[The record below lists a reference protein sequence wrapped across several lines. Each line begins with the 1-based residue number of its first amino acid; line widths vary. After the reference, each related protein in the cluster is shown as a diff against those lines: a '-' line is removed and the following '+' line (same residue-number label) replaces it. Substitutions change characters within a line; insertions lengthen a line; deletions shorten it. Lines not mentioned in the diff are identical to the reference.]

1 VAQAV
6 AGRTGQMNAFRPPAL
21 ALASRWS
28 GDQRRGEASRCML
41 RGQTRS
47 QRDIV
52 HPAQWKI
59 ASVLGGWMR
68 NGWTRGRVQR
78 RPGIYDMR
86 LTIYGRPVRVVGSEA
101 WVAGE
106 SGVASR
112 SAGSATA
119 VQDAPVAG
127 NGSMGSQ
134 SPTCHKRHEVWGFP
148 MISNQ
153 FQSVL
158 KKLRGESQPRPALAI
173 GGGKIPFAPAGFK
186 GEIKRHAS
194 C

>member
-1 VAQAV
+1 
-6 AGRTGQMNAFRPPAL
+6 
-21 ALASRWS
+21 
-28 GDQRRGEASRCML
+28 ML

-119 VQDAPVAG
+119 VHDAPVSSKSVRVLAEG
-127 NGSMGSQ
+127 
-134 SPTCHKRHEVWGFP
+134 HLP
-148 MISNQ
+148 MLR
-153 FQSVL
+153 FM
-158 KKLRGESQPRPALAI
+158 LRGDELVRGCPRTI
-173 GGGKIPFAPAGFK
+173 DD
-186 GEIKRHAS
+186 

>member
-1 VAQAV
+1 
-6 AGRTGQMNAFRPPAL
+6 
-21 ALASRWS
+21 
-28 GDQRRGEASRCML
+28 ML

-119 VQDAPVAG
+119 VQDTMVATAALG
-127 NGSMGSQ
+127 RFRETVTICRGLSAANSMMFVELQ
-134 SPTCHKRHEVWGFP
+134 LFP
-148 MISNQ
+148 MISND
-153 FQSVL
+153 FQSIPITFE
-158 KKLRGESQPRPALAI
+158 KL
-173 GGGKIPFAPAGFK
+173 
-186 GEIKRHAS
+186 
-194 C
+194 